1 MTKQEM
7 MDKMVRDF
15 GMENEHVIN
24 FFQWCEDNP
33 NAKDFDLIDAY
44 NLHTAKA
51 VHEILNNSERIW

>member
-33 NAKDFDLIDAY
+33 NVEYIDLMDAY
-44 NLHTAKA
+44 NLNTAKA
-51 VHEILNNSERIW
+51 VREILDNSERIW

>member
-7 MDKMVRDF
+7 MDTMVRSF

-33 NAKDFDLIDAY
+33 NADYADLMDTY
-44 NLHTAKA
+44 STNTANA
-51 VHEILNNSERIW
+51 VREILDNSERIW

>member
-7 MDKMVRDF
+7 MDKMVRGF

-33 NAKDFDLIDAY
+33 NAEYIDLMDAY
-44 NLHTAKA
+44 NLNTAKA
-51 VHEILNNSERIW
+51 VREILDNSERIW